1 MTIAKLYENHKN
13 GKVSKQSFLNEAR
26 KDANLPWIT
35 NMTSYEDAITILKN
49 KGVISEANLTA
60 FGASGPSGQMINM
73 QGDAYSS
80 NAEMNEDEYNDQWT
94 NKKVTYKGN
103 TATVFGAGDGK
114 LDLQFDDEKRSTLSN
129 VPETDVKVISDLNE
143 SHKLTTTQI
152 IDRLNPYAFK
162 HAMEFELTKIKEKLT
177 DEIYE
182 KVKEKVAKKM
192 AKNPEAYRDTQ
203 LINTKDIQKKD
214 KKLAMVDVKD
224 NNTVDKDNE
233 MKKIKGFEAK
243 KNTSTPKSE
252 NKKGKPKG
260 VKEMKGSKKKPS
272 GVQTMMESEQ
282 KQDLVSELT
291 SFFKKKINISENI
304 TVPAERTD
312 YNKGTKIKTP
322 EGEGTVTEVN
332 GSVIHY
338 ELEGGI
344 EGSKTLNVIDKLN
357 AKNQSPEEMRNAE
370 KAREKAERDKMWK
383 DWDKRGEKPFGGM
396 LTDPEYFKKPLD
408 YKNLMEK
415 IKKVLD
421 KLKMKKEGSIIM
433 TKTGTAVGA
442 SKNPGDAFK
451 KALDLRQQTGDQF
464 DVLDTRTGQK
474 KKA

>member
-35 NMTSYEDAITILKN
+35 NMTSYEDTVKILKN
-49 KGVISEANLTA
+49 KGIISEANLTA
-60 FGASGPSGQMINM
+60 PGASGPTGQSINK
-73 QGDAYSS
+73 QGDAYDS
-80 NAEMNEDEYNDQWT
+80 NAEVNEEAITIDG
-94 NKKVTYKGN
+94 KKVKDYIQNGDKSYTVTYE
-103 TATVFGAGDGK
+103 
-114 LDLQFDDEKRSTLSN
+114 DDTQDTIFVNDDNWDIINDEMRN
-129 VPETDVKVISDLNE
+129 RRALNE
-143 SHKLTTTQI
+143 SHKLTTSQI

-162 HAMEFELTKIKEKLT
+162 DAMDFELSKVKEKLT
-177 DEIYE
+177 SDIYE
-182 KVKEKVAKKM
+182 KIREKVAKKM
-192 AKNPEAYRDTQ
+192 SKNPEAYRDTQ
-203 LINTKDIQKKD
+203 LINSKEVQKRD

-243 KNTSTPKSE
+243 KNTSAPKSE

-272 GVQTMMESEQ
+272 GVQTMMESTNR
-282 KQDLVSELT
+282 QDIVNELT
-291 SFFKKKINISENI
+291 NFFKKKINISENTI
-304 TVPAERTD
+304 VPAERTD

-357 AKNQSPEEMRNAE
+357 GLNQSPEEMK
-370 KAREKAERDKMWK
+370 KAQDAKDKEERDNLWK
-383 DWDKRGEKPFGGM
+383 KYDDKVQKGEVNPLGGM
-396 LTDPEYFKKPLD
+396 LTSPEYWNKPLD

-421 KLKMKKEGSIIM
+421 KLKLKKESGVEITPAGGTPKYVKTANVANAERELKAAGITNF
-433 TKTGTAVGA
+433 TKKVVG
-442 SKNPGDAFK
+442 
-451 KALDLRQQTGDQF
+451 
-464 DVLDTRTGQK
+464 
-474 KKA
+474 

>member
-26 KDANLPWIT
+26 KDANLPWV
-35 NMTSYEDAITILKN
+35 NNLTSYEDAVKILKN
-49 KGVISEANLTA
+49 KGVISESSLKAH
-60 FGASGPSGQMINM
+60 GATGPGDQKINM

-94 NKKVTYKGN
+94 NKKVSYKGK

-114 LDLQFDDEKRSTLSN
+114 LDLQFDDAKQTTLSD

-143 SHKLTTTQI
+143 SHKLTTAQI

-162 HAMEFELTKIKEKLT
+162 HAMEFEISKVKEKLT

-182 KVKEKVAKKM
+182 KTKDKVAKKM

-203 LINTKDIQKKD
+203 LINTKDVQKRD

-233 MKKIKGFEAK
+233 MKKVKGFEAK

-260 VKEMKGSKKKPS
+260 VKEMKGSNKKPS
-272 GVQTMMESEQ
+272 GVQTMMENTNR
-282 KQDLVSELT
+282 QDVVNELT
-291 SFFKKKINISENI
+291 NFFKKKISISENAV
-304 TVPAERTD
+304 VPHERAD
-312 YNKGTKIKTP
+312 YHIGTEIKTP
-322 EGEGTVTEVN
+322 EGQGKVTEVN

-338 ELEGGI
+338 ELDGGI

-357 AKNQSPEEMRNAE
+357 GMNQSPEDMK
-370 KAREKAERDKMWK
+370 KAQDENEKAERDEMRKETHTPV
-383 DWDKRGEKPFGGM
+383 DH
-396 LTDPEYFKKPLD
+396 
-408 YKNLMEK
+408 KNLMEK

-421 KLKMKKEGSIIM
+421 KLRLKEKKGMVVPKNATPQQVDMLAQKDPTLKPGESIEIVR
-433 TKTGTAVGA
+433 K
-442 SKNPGDAFK
+442 
-451 KALDLRQQTGDQF
+451 
-464 DVLDTRTGQK
+464 
-474 KKA
+474 